1 MTDTMEIIISAVDS
15 ASEVF
20 QSIIS
25 TVTDFGS
32 NVSDVVNTAGAEF
45 DGVAENV
52 TEFQDAVAN
61 IDSTTVEALA
71 DTLGMS
77 TEEVERLIET
87 GAQLGS
93 IPFDDATAGALEL
106 EDAVRDTGDA
116 MDDLGSAGDV
126 MAAQTFMDVAN
137 GIKDSML
144 EFTDAAG
151 QYGDSMTRVGLAAEG
166 AGISADDMKSAVS
179 SLSDETGRA
188 GSSIRESM
196 ISMTSAGITDMDAMQ
211 TVFKGASAQAF
222 ILGTDV
228 DSLAD
233 KFSGMAMKSTL
244 SERTLKGTGVTMQEL
259 GEAMGLHGATVD
271 EVKDK
276 WKELDTNQRAAA
288 LGMAASMN
296 EGKTANDEYK
306 NSWAGLQEQVDIAK
320 GKLERIIGSIIL
332 PVVIPAMHAADHIL
346 SGLGDTLEYLMK
358 SPLGGVISIV
368 GTMGGVFLGA
378 VAGVAALKSILGFL
392 KLEAMFT
399 AVQTTALTIAEEMQG
414 GASFASAAAN
424 AVGASGFAGLAT
436 AAWGA
441 ATAVWAVLAP
451 FLPFIAIGAA
461 VVLVIYEV
469 GKAFGWW
476 TDASSMIDAIFAGL
490 NRLWSAFINHPDVQ
504 AVLGA
509 ISEAWNALIGAI
521 GGAWNAIMEFFGVS
535 TSSDFDVVRSIID
548 SIGAAW
554 NFLRQPIMA
563 VINIIR
569 TVLTVLWDLVNG
581 NTNAISAI
589 QGIWNT
595 LVANMPVILN
605 ALFAVFRSIWNNISS
620 FVVNMVKSIV
630 TRVVSNFRSLI
641 GKVGSAL
648 RGVVNAIRSAIQAWI
663 NAAVQKVRDLI
674 SKITSPFSG
683 VAGKISSA
691 LGGVADALLSP
702 FKTAW
707 EWIKPYYDKIKGALE
722 AIGNIPGIAAGGELE
737 TSTDNTSISPSEY
750 TVNVDDTPI
759 QVEYTI
765 NLNWDLLNVPTHI
778 NTRDLINALKDKT
791 VIASLTGN
799 KDFQDADLKVKS
811 RIRSRTSRQ
820 RGA

>member
-1 MTDTMEIIISAVDS
+1 MADTMEIIISAVDS

-52 TEFQDAVAN
+52 TGFQDAVAN

-77 TEEVERLIET
+77 TDEVERLIET

-116 MDDLGSAGDV
+116 MDELGSAGDV

-166 AGISADDMKSAVS
+166 AGISADEMKSAVS

-196 ISMTSAGITDMDAMQ
+196 IAMTSAGITDLDSMKTMMSG
-211 TVFKGASAQAF
+211 VSGQAF
-222 ILGTDV
+222 ILQTDV
-228 DSLAD
+228 ESLAN
-233 KFSGMAMKSTL
+233 KYAGLAMKSTL
-244 SERTLKGTGVTMQEL
+244 SEKSLKGTGVTITEL
-259 GEAMGLHGATVD
+259 GEAMGLQGATVD

-306 NSWAGLQEQVDIAK
+306 NSWAGLQEQVEIAK

-358 SPLGGVISIV
+358 SPLGGLISIV

-469 GKAFGWW
+469 GKAFDWW
-476 TDASSMIDAIFAGL
+476 DDAGEMIDAIFAGL

-535 TSSDFDVVRSIID
+535 TSSDFDVVRAIID
-548 SIGAAW
+548 GIGAAW
-554 NFLRQPIMA
+554 SFLSQPIMA

-569 TVLTVLWDLVNG
+569 GVLTVLWDLVNG

-648 RGVVNAIRSAIQAWI
+648 RGVVTAIRSAIQAWI

-674 SKITSPFSG
+674 SKVTSPFSG

-707 EWIKPYYDKIKGALE
+707 DWIKPYYDKIKGALD
-722 AIGNIPGIAAGGELE
+722 ALGNIPGLAAGGELE
-737 TSTDNTSISPSEY
+737 TSTDNASISSSEY

-778 NTRDLINALKDKT
+778 NTRDLINGLKDKK

>member
-1 MTDTMEIIISAVDS
+1 MADTMEIIISAVDS

-25 TVTDFGS
+25 SVSDFGS
-32 NVSDVVNTAGAEF
+32 NVSDVVNTAGDEF
-45 DGVAENV
+45 DGVADNV
-52 TEFQDAVAN
+52 TGFQDAVDN
-61 IDSTTVEALA
+61 IDSTTIEALA

-77 TEEVERLIET
+77 TDEVERLIET
-87 GAQLGS
+87 GANLGS

-106 EDAVRDTGDA
+106 EDAVRETGDA
-116 MDDLGSAGDV
+116 MDELGSAGDV

-144 EFTDAAG
+144 EFTEAAG
-151 QYGDSMTRVGLAAEG
+151 EYGDSMTRVGLAAEG
-166 AGISADDMKSAVS
+166 AGISTEAMQAAVET
-179 SLSDETGRA
+179 LSDETGRA

-196 ISMTSAGITDMDAMQ
+196 VSMTSAGITDMQTMQ

-222 ILGTDV
+222 ILGVDV

-244 SERTLKGTGVTMQEL
+244 SERTLKGTGVTITEL
-259 GEAMGLHGATVD
+259 GEAMGLSGATAD

-296 EGKTANDEYK
+296 EGKTANEEYK
-306 NSWAGLQEQVDIAK
+306 NSWAGLQEQLEIAK
-320 GKLERIIGSIIL
+320 GKLERIIGSVIL
-332 PVVIPAMHAADHIL
+332 PVVIPAIHLADGVL
-346 SGLGDTLEYLMK
+346 TGLGDTLEFLMK
-358 SPLGGVISIV
+358 SPLGGLISIV
-368 GTMGGVFLGA
+368 GTMGGVFIGA
-378 VAGVAALKSILGFL
+378 VAGVAALKNILGFL

-399 AVQTTALTIAEEMQG
+399 TIETTALAIAEEMQG
-414 GASFASAAAN
+414 GASLASAAAN
-424 AVGASGFAGLAT
+424 VVGAGGFGTLAT

-451 FLPFIAIGAA
+451 LLPFIAIGAA

-476 TDASSMIDAIFAGL
+476 TDVSSMIDAIFAGL

-504 AVLGA
+504 AALGA
-509 ISEAWNALIGAI
+509 ISDAWNGLIEAI
-521 GGAWNAIMEFFGVS
+521 GGAWNAILEFFGVS
-535 TSSDFDVVRSIID
+535 TSGDFDVIRAIID

-554 NFLRQPIMA
+554 SFLSQPIMA

-569 TVLTVLWDLVNG
+569 GVLTILWDLVTG
-581 NTNAISAI
+581 NTNAITAI

-595 LVANMPVILN
+595 LVANMPVILT
-605 ALFAVFRSIWNNISS
+605 ALSTVFLTIFNTILSNVTGLVRSL
-620 FVVNMVKSIV
+620 VNRV
-630 TRVVSNFRSLI
+630 TSTLRGLI
-641 GKVGSAL
+641 GKARSAL
-648 RGVVNAIRSAIQAWI
+648 MGVVSSIRSAIQSWI
-663 NAAVQKVRDLI
+663 NAAVAKVKELVSR
-674 SKITSPFSG
+674 ITSPLSNLS
-683 VAGKISSA
+683 GKISSA
-691 LGGVADALLSP
+691 LSGVVDTLTAP
-702 FKTAW
+702 FQAAW
-707 EWIKPYYDKIKGALE
+707 DTIGPIIDNIKNGID
-722 AIGNIPGIAAGGELE
+722 AIGDFVTGGGYELE
-737 TSTDNTSISPSEY
+737 TTDTNGDNFNINTGEY
-750 TVNVDDTPI
+750 TVNVDDSPI
-759 QVEYTI
+759 KVEYDI
-765 NLNWDLLNVPTHI
+765 NLNLIDVPTHI
-778 NTRDLINALKDKT
+778 SARDLINGLRDKT

-811 RIRSRTSRQ
+811 RIRSKTSRQ